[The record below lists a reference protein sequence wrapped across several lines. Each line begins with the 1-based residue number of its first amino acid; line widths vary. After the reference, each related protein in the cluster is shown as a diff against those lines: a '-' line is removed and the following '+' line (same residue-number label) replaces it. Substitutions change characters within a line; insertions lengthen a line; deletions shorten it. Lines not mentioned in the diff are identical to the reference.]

1 MTKKTKISKGES
13 WGIKAAHGTK
23 WLIHKI
29 KAFDKRCVARTK
41 SKNRPGWLG
50 HIPLVSMTLVVIAL
64 LAYFSLYILFTLGLL
79 VILFSVVA
87 NIGNIAPDNINSD
100 DIFNSQTDEE
110 DSYGSVYMHGN
121 QGDGWY
127 SDDSGS
133 IKLDD

>member
-1 MTKKTKISKGES
+1 MTKKTKNSRGES

-50 HIPLVSMTLVVIAL
+50 HIPLVFTALTVIAL
-64 LAYFSLYILFTLGLL
+64 LAYFSLYILFSFGLL

-87 NIGNIAPDNINSD
+87 NIGNTTLEHIDSDVFFADTTFSD
-100 DIFNSQTDEE
+100 DGFR
-110 DSYGSVYMHGN
+110 
-121 QGDGWY
+121 DGIEGTGTY
-127 SDDSGS
+127 VDGHRIDD
-133 IKLDD
+133 